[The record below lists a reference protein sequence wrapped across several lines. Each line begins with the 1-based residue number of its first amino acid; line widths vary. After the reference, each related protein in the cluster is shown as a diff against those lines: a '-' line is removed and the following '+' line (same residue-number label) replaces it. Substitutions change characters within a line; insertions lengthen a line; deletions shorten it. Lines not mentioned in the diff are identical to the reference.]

1 MTTLLRRATQAG
13 VPLAVALV
21 WIADWAGGWAP
32 DLAETLGYIVP
43 GSAFV
48 IAGLVAWSLRPRNR
62 VGRLMM
68 AVGAGMLVGG
78 ASLQKFTTPVEGAI
92 FHALTAGQCVS
103 PGTCRMLDFPSAALF
118 LSFGQIWAVLLLH
131 LLLAFPEGRVR
142 VRPGRMLLVALYIL
156 VPLARFVWLV
166 APLRPVSTAYAVV
179 TGETVYLACLVFGSV
194 LILRRWAV
202 GGYARRRS
210 LSPVLWSLAPVVLA
224 FVPWTAVTLSQ
235 AQVGPTLRG
244 FGLLFLTALPVGF
257 VVGMLR
263 SGLDLVPIGSLV
275 VKLSRGLLPEQLRP
289 ALAEVLHD
297 PSLEVAYWVPT
308 MNSFA
313 DLEGQ
318 ALELPP
324 PDSERAASIL
334 DGETGP
340 VAALVYDSS
349 LLLEP
354 DLVDAAA
361 AAARMALENARL
373 QVQLRAQLEE
383 VRQSRAR
390 LVEAGQQE
398 RQRVERDLHDGAQ
411 QQLVTLLLSLQHT
424 KAEANRRSD
433 LDTAAL
439 LDSNIASLKQALSE
453 LRELARGIYPSILT
467 EAGLV
472 PALRSLAERS
482 PIPLEVSDGIGERR
496 LTAQLEATLYFVATE
511 AITNA
516 VKHSE
521 GRRICVSLVRNHE
534 TVVLDVSDDGQGG
547 AAVGVGTGLRGLADR
562 VAAAGGRLRVESDR
576 RGTTIHCEIPCGS

>member
-1 MTTLLRRATQAG
+1 MRRATQAG

-32 DLAETLGYIVP
+32 DFADTLGYIVP

-78 ASLQKFTTPVEGAI
+78 ASLLQFTTPVEGAI
-92 FHALTAGQCVS
+92 FQELTAGQCVS
-103 PGTCRMLDFPSAALF
+103 TEKCRMLDFPSAALF

-142 VRPGRMLLVALYIL
+142 ARPGRMLLVALYIL

-166 APLRPVSTAYAVV
+166 APLRPVSTVYAVV
-179 TGETVYLACLVFGSV
+179 TGETVYLACLVFGFV

-202 GGYARRRS
+202 GGHARRRS
-210 LSPVLWSLAPVVLA
+210 LSPVLWSLGPVVLA
-224 FVPWTAVTLSQ
+224 FVPWTAVSLSQ
-235 AQVGPTLRG
+235 AQVGPTLRAY
-244 FGLLFLTALPVGF
+244 GLLFLTALPVGF
-257 VVGMLR
+257 VVGILR

-275 VKLSRGLLPEQLRP
+275 VRLSKGLLPEQLRP

-318 ALELPP
+318 PLELPP

-411 QQLVTLLLSLQHT
+411 QQLVTLLLSLQQT
-424 KAEANRRSD
+424 KAEASRHSD

-439 LDSNIASLKQALSE
+439 LDNNIASLKQALSE

-521 GRRICVSLVRNHE
+521 GRCICVSLVRNHE

-562 VAAAGGRLRVESDR
+562 VAAAGGLLRVESDR
-576 RGTTIHCEIPCGS
+576 RGTTIHCEIPCAS